1 MRQQRQSACFLQSD
15 IVRRD
20 MSAVRAQAESWF
32 AAGLSAV
39 IIELT
44 SVRGS
49 VPREQG
55 TRMLVSV
62 DAALGTIGGGR
73 LEFEAVEQA
82 RALLRAGDLAQLPK
96 QRTIALGPSLGQC
109 CGGSVDLTWL
119 ALDSN
124 TIAMWPPSAFR
135 FELQI
140 HGAGHVGQALL
151 QALHGVPCSL
161 TWVDSREAAWPDPLP
176 SHPLTQLQTVYSES
190 PEEVIHQAASGS
202 YVLIATHRHDVDERI
217 AQVALKREDLAWV
230 GMIGSKTKR
239 ARILSRLEQR
249 GLAASA
255 LQRLVSPI
263 GLSNIKGF
271 GSKTPAVI
279 ALSVAAQ
286 ILQTSS
292 QSVGVHL
299 R

>member
-1 MRQQRQSACFLQSD
+1 
-15 IVRRD
+15 
-20 MSAVRAQAESWF
+20 
-32 AAGLSAV
+32 
-39 IIELT
+39 
-44 SVRGS
+44 
-49 VPREQG
+49 
-55 TRMLVSV
+55 
-62 DAALGTIGGGR
+62 
-73 LEFEAVEQA
+73 
-82 RALLRAGDLAQLPK
+82 
-96 QRTIALGPSLGQC
+96 
-109 CGGSVDLTWL
+109 
-119 ALDSN
+119 
-124 TIAMWPPSAFR
+124 MWPPSAFR

-151 QALHGVPCSL
+151 QVLHGVPCSL

-176 SHPLTQLQTVYSES
+176 SHPLTQLKTVCSES
-190 PEEVIHQAASGS
+190 PEDVIHQAAADS

-217 AQVALKREDLAWV
+217 AQEALKREDLAWV

-239 ARILSRLEQR
+239 ARILSRLAQR

-263 GLSNIKGF
+263 GLSNIEGF

-292 QSVGVHL
+292 QSVGVHP